1 MSTQS
6 SSSPSSA
13 DQPVVRRAPLLPT
26 SGIVLPEMVVTIR
39 LESDEAKTAVKAATD
54 QHVVLV
60 PKHPDASQSV
70 GVLTR
75 IEQRGALPG
84 GGEGLVIR
92 GIERVTIGQGSLAD
106 NGALIVEITTPES
119 GAGRTDDTVVGEQTA
134 DLVARYRAAAG
145 RLLEAVGG
153 GRMTRLL
160 DDVDDPSNLA
170 DTIAWW
176 PELED
181 AQRVQLLET
190 LDVDERLRLA
200 IDWAEGAA
208 TEAEVNR
215 DINDSVSG
223 EFEDAQ
229 REAVLRRQLAAIQ
242 NELGEGDDDVVGEY
256 RTQLDTLR
264 EAGVAE
270 AVTDAI
276 AKEIQRLER
285 SGTQSQEASWIRTW
299 LDTMFE
305 IPWLDRTEDDLDLER
320 AREILDADHTG
331 LDDVKDRIVEF
342 LAVRRL
348 REERHAGR
356 VRDGQRVD
364 KATVKGGTILAL
376 AGPPGVGKTSL
387 GRSIAST
394 LGREFVRMSLGG
406 IRDEAEIRG
415 HRRTYVGARPGR
427 IVRALTE
434 AGSMNP
440 VVLLDEVDKLGAD
453 WRGDPSAALLEVL
466 DPEQNDTFRDHYLE
480 VELDLSDVVFIATAN
495 EIERLPAPLLDRME
509 IIPVRGYSEDE
520 KVAIARDHLLP
531 RLYGQNAV
539 ETDEVVV
546 SDEIVRTVVG
556 DYTREAGV
564 RSLERR
570 LDRLIRKAATRIA
583 TGEDTPIEIR
593 PEDLK
598 DALGRPAPSEKPAE
612 RTVDPGVATGLAVTG
627 AGGDVLFVETAI
639 MPGEGLTLTGQL
651 GDVMQES
658 GSIALSYLRA
668 NAETLGIDL
677 PNDKRVHVHFPAG
690 AIPKDGPSAGV
701 TMTVALVSLLTGR
714 RVRGDVAMT
723 GEVTL
728 QGRVLPIGGVKE
740 KVLAAHRAGVTDV
753 ILPIANEVDTDDIP
767 ESVRDEVTIHLVTT
781 VAEALEVALA
791 A

>member
-92 GIERVTIGQGSLAD
+92 GIERVKIGQGSLAD

-331 LDDVKDRIVEF
+331 LDDVKDRIV
-342 LAVRRL
+342 
-348 REERHAGR
+348 
-356 VRDGQRVD
+356 
-364 KATVKGGTILAL
+364 
-376 AGPPGVGKTSL
+376 
-387 GRSIAST
+387 
-394 LGREFVRMSLGG
+394 
-406 IRDEAEIRG
+406 
-415 HRRTYVGARPGR
+415 
-427 IVRALTE
+427 
-434 AGSMNP
+434 
-440 VVLLDEVDKLGAD
+440 
-453 WRGDPSAALLEVL
+453 
-466 DPEQNDTFRDHYLE
+466 
-480 VELDLSDVVFIATAN
+480 
-495 EIERLPAPLLDRME
+495 
-509 IIPVRGYSEDE
+509 
-520 KVAIARDHLLP
+520 
-531 RLYGQNAV
+531 
-539 ETDEVVV
+539 
-546 SDEIVRTVVG
+546 
-556 DYTREAGV
+556 
-564 RSLERR
+564 
-570 LDRLIRKAATRIA
+570 
-583 TGEDTPIEIR
+583 
-593 PEDLK
+593 
-598 DALGRPAPSEKPAE
+598 
-612 RTVDPGVATGLAVTG
+612 
-627 AGGDVLFVETAI
+627 
-639 MPGEGLTLTGQL
+639 
-651 GDVMQES
+651 
-658 GSIALSYLRA
+658 
-668 NAETLGIDL
+668 
-677 PNDKRVHVHFPAG
+677 
-690 AIPKDGPSAGV
+690 
-701 TMTVALVSLLTGR
+701 
-714 RVRGDVAMT
+714 
-723 GEVTL
+723 
-728 QGRVLPIGGVKE
+728 
-740 KVLAAHRAGVTDV
+740 
-753 ILPIANEVDTDDIP
+753 
-767 ESVRDEVTIHLVTT
+767 
-781 VAEALEVALA
+781 
-791 A
+791 